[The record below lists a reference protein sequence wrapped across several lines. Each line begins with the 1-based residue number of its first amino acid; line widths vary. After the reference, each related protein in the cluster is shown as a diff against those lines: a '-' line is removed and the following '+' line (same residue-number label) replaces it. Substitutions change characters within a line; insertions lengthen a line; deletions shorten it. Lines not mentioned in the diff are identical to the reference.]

1 MMKTILCLMAVGVA
15 VAAGARDRGS
25 YVAFPFAVSCDEAYV
40 LQTSAYCRARD
51 VYGLQIAPV
60 RNRADGTVFVQLGGS
75 NSAFECLGLQVGV
88 HNDCDGPLTGVQLGV
103 HNQVGLV
110 QGLQMGV
117 ANRALGAT
125 GFQIGIINVAEW
137 VDGFQIGLLNATA
150 QQGGWGP
157 HTRFLLRVGLFNV
170 AYYKSGDP
178 TCWPLMTLEW

>member
-25 YVAFPFAVSCDEAYV
+25 Y
-40 LQTSAYCRARD
+40 
-51 VYGLQIAPV
+51 
-60 RNRADGTVFVQLGGS
+60 
-75 NSAFECLGLQVGV
+75 
-88 HNDCDGPLTGVQLGV
+88 
-103 HNQVGLV
+103 
-110 QGLQMGV
+110 
-117 ANRALGAT
+117 
-125 GFQIGIINVAEW
+125 VAEW